1 MAVVVMG
8 DRVVMSIRDFS
19 SLTSQESLR
28 SNEGSAGCLLQAGRW
43 RVKPQCGVQNF
54 GFDSRHETKFEGDE
68 RIDQRWAVHDT
79 VNIFVA
85 TMDVRMTDQPA
96 EALPLLQEDK
106 LRQIARHVKDYIPG
120 NGAGDIDEQK
130 M

>member
-1 MAVVVMG
+1 ML
-8 DRVVMSIRDFS
+8 MSIRDFS

-43 RVKPQCGVQNF
+43 RVKPQCGVHNF
-54 GFDSRHETKFEGDE
+54 GFDSRHETKFEGNE
-68 RIDQRWAVHDT
+68 RIDPRLVTHDSDS
-79 VNIFVA
+79 IFVA
-85 TMDVRMTDQPA
+85 NMDVRMTDQPA
-96 EALPLLQEDK
+96 EALPLLEEDK

>member
-1 MAVVVMG
+1 
-8 DRVVMSIRDFS
+8 MSIRDFS

-28 SNEGSAGCLLQAGRW
+28 SNEGSAGCLLQAGRRW
-43 RVKPQCGVQNF
+43 RDTSHSVALTIL
-54 GFDSRHETKFEGDE
+54 DLTRDMRHETKFEGDE
-68 RIDQRWAVHDT
+68 RSDQLLVTHDSD
-79 VNIFVA
+79 NIFVA
-85 TMDVRMTDQPA
+85 NMDVRMTDQPA
-96 EALPLLQEDK
+96 EALPLLEEDK

>member
-1 MAVVVMG
+1 M
-8 DRVVMSIRDFS
+8 R
-19 SLTSQESLR
+19 
-28 SNEGSAGCLLQAGRW
+28 
-43 RVKPQCGVQNF
+43 QNSRPS
-54 GFDSRHETKFEGDE
+54 DSDK
-68 RIDQRWAVHDT
+68 RIDQRLAVHDSN
-79 VNIFVA
+79 NISVA

-96 EALPLLQEDK
+96 EALPLLEEDK

>member
-1 MAVVVMG
+1 
-8 DRVVMSIRDFS
+8 MSIRDFS

-28 SNEGSAGCLLQAGRW
+28 SNEGSAGCLLQAGRRW
-43 RVKPQCGVQNF
+43 RLKPQCGAPNF

-68 RIDQRWAVHDT
+68 RIDQRWVIHDSDGT
-79 VNIFVA
+79 SVVD
-85 TMDVRMTDQPA
+85 MDVRMTDQPA
-96 EALPLLQEDK
+96 EARSLLEEDK

-120 NGAGDIDEQK
+120 NGAGDIGEQK